1 MIVHNCLRM
10 TSVFVP
16 IKTQTSSKHCNLV
29 SVVELFQ
36 LFPIHSSPWFPWQKK
51 LQKLKN
57 LALQKSTCSMLP
69 DWQNS
74 CLGQCQASNH
84 AVSDSTGQFS
94 LRSVRKEE
102 WTIYFSQRKKT
113 INLCESDEL
122 PITVL
127 LRSLQLVHVAWS
139 KILLAQSLAVQM

>member
-1 MIVHNCLRM
+1 MIVHKCLRM

-36 LFPIHSSPWFPWQKK
+36 LFPIHSSPGFPENC
-51 LQKLKN
+51 KN
-57 LALQKSTCSMLP
+57 WGTFFFFGQFTCNMLP

-102 WTIYFSQRKKT
+102 WTIYFSRRKKT

-122 PITVL
+122 PTTVL

-139 KILLAQSLAVQM
+139 KTLLAQSLAVQM